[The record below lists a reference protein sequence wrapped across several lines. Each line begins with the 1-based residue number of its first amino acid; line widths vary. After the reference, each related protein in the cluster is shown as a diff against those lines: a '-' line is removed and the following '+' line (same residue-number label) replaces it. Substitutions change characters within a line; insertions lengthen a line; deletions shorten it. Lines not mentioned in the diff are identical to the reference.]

1 MNPAAPSPRTPPL
14 TQAHCRRLRTSGA
27 SVLAIGAFV
36 VPIAFASNA
45 TAAPGD
51 STTTTVTA
59 PATTS
64 STATTTTSTT
74 ASTTTSTTVVP
85 TSTTASPPVTEEG
98 VVVIGANGNTI
109 HAEGTLDA
117 QAPGEVLA
125 QTGSSPMPVWLTGVT
140 LLVSGALALTFNRRR
155 HLNPYLLKSSRRS

>member
-1 MNPAAPSPRTPPL
+1 
-14 TQAHCRRLRTSGA
+14 
-27 SVLAIGAFV
+27 VLAIGAFV

-45 TAAPGD
+45 AAAPGD

-64 STATTTTSTT
+64 STDTTATTTSTS
-74 ASTTTSTTVVP
+74 ASTTTSTTVIP
-85 TSTTASPPVTEEG
+85 TSTKASPPVTEEG

-109 HAEGTLDA
+109 HAEGALDA
-117 QAPGEVLA
+117 QATAEVLA